1 MLNEP
6 QDVACN
12 ELCPYCFESFKQVH
26 RFLRHDCKAVRDVP
40 KTILVQQRTAHFNT
54 SVSRQL
60 ERLQRGGGSSKR
72 RREHDAGLDCERT
85 CKITKTLPGPS
96 ERTNGPGLAATARK
110 KNAEKP
116 THRTERAF
124 DESSATLGVNDRGLG
139 RPAQTARD
147 GQGELAAA
155 GTVLAAC
162 NGNWPYVSDGVSE
175 NVSDGEWAFATTNM
189 SGTASTDDWAFA
201 DINLTTGD
209 GEWAFAPTTTR
220 AANNGEW
227 AFEMFRDPLVS

>member
-60 ERLQRGGGSSKR
+60 ERLQRGKR